1 MHPYYLKHKKR
12 YAKEIEKLLSFGK
25 TEVEELFEEDFPVIV
40 KQVRILLKARYYRR
54 YLMLEEV
61 KT

>member
-25 TEVEELFEEDFPVIV
+25 TEVEELFKEDFSVIV
-40 KQVRILLKARYYRR
+40 NQVKDTFERDILPKIPYVGGLK
-54 YLMLEEV
+54 
-61 KT
+61 